1 MPEPAHVRNN
11 PLLVREPLSTQRDQ
25 RRRAIYPR
33 HANSMGH
40 NITCDRHT
48 PATSEVEDTCTF
60 GQQSNE
66 AVMPFLVVPTAASPI
81 GIPFGSVTLVVGD
94 YLIGEVNH
102 SAELGSLTG
111 ACKGSQVF
119 ERGRRSDTGTVLP
132 LTPQLRTCSGSSDR
146 FTLSARRRHY
156 SIASSAPA
164 RGFAIMQAIR

>member
-1 MPEPAHVRNN
+1 MIDRVTSIVADRLAEGRTRIEHQDRVVTGMSSKHFKHRTLVIGAEVEVAIPCHNAIEGSSMPKTAHVRNN

-33 HANSMGH
+33 HTNSMGH

-81 GIPFGSVTLVVGD
+81 GIPFRKRDARSGRLS
-94 YLIGEVNH
+94 H
-102 SAELGSLTG
+102 R
-111 ACKGSQVF
+111 
-119 ERGRRSDTGTVLP
+119 RGQP
-132 LTPQLRTCSGSSDR
+132 LSRAG
-146 FTLSARRRHY
+146 
-156 SIASSAPA
+156 
-164 RGFAIMQAIR
+164 